1 MHMVSLVMAMPSG
14 ATSEKVDNQES
25 VLIEE
30 LNRLAT
36 IGLPAIDIQ
45 SFQRESEEILTD
57 TPLPFQ
63 QPEHELEPDVSSIEP
78 KVSKPLDAKLVKS
91 LEPKRKR
98 RVTRSSRKK
107 KLRPAPPGQRLIKY
121 LMLAL
126 ALLIVPALFKAQGEY
141 IDLSIGRIFKV
152 KLEPPFVLRTKKE
165 QLDRQLAGVKHP
177 GNIEAGVFAIN
188 LRTGDYVNI
197 GGKNEFSAASMIKVP
212 ILVSFLA
219 ALDRGECSLSDEL
232 IIRDD
237 LITSGS
243 GFLQWRKPGSKIS
256 AENAA
261 KLMMT
266 HSDNTAT
273 NLLIDHVG
281 GKEHLNRDFYRW
293 GLKRTRVNNLLVDL
307 EGTNKTC
314 PYDLVYLLGRVDHG
328 ELISKESRA
337 FMYDVMGKCRNRS
350 LIPTGLGPGAT
361 IIHKTGTI
369 GMMLGDVGIVT
380 TPEGVRYAVGI
391 QTIRPRNDRHA
402 NELIRRM
409 SALIYD
415 DFRRDLPVSEAPK
428 SKVL

>member
-1 MHMVSLVMAMPSG
+1 MIYRIAMYMVSPVMAMPSG
-14 ATSEKVDNQES
+14 ATSEKVDNQETAL
-25 VLIEE
+25 VEE
-30 LNRLAT
+30 LNRLVAT
-36 IGLPAIDIQ
+36 GFPALDREPTLPPPLPAQPQRMIKPADI
-45 SFQRESEEILTD
+45 
-57 TPLPFQ
+57 
-63 QPEHELEPDVSSIEP
+63 
-78 KVSKPLDAKLVKS
+78 
-91 LEPKRKR
+91 KRKR
-98 RVTRSSRKK
+98 RAPRKK
-107 KLRPAPPGQRLIKY
+107 KWRPAPPGQRLIKY
-121 LMLAL
+121 MMFAL
-126 ALLIVPALFKAQGEY
+126 ILLTVPALFKAHGEY

-152 KLEPPFVLRTKKE
+152 KLEPPFVLHNKKE
-165 QLDRQLAGVKHP
+165 QLDSQLASVKHP
-177 GNIEAGVFAIN
+177 SNIEAGVFAIN
-188 LRTGDYVNI
+188 LQTGDYVNI

-232 IIRDD
+232 IIRED

-273 NLLIDHVG
+273 NLIIDLMG
-281 GKEHLNRDFYRW
+281 GKEHLNKDFHRW
-293 GLKRTRVNNLLVDL
+293 GLKRTKVNNLLVDL

-337 FMYDVMGKCRNRS
+337 FMYDAMAKCRNRS

-402 NELIRRM
+402 NELIRRY

-415 DFRRDLPVSEAPK
+415 NFRRDPAPK
-428 SKVL
+428 REAVELTAVPSSKSDSVDL

>member
-1 MHMVSLVMAMPSG
+1 MYMVSPVMAMPSG
-14 ATSEKVDNQES
+14 ATSEKVDNHETAL
-25 VLIEE
+25 VEE
-30 LNRLAT
+30 LNRLVAT
-36 IGLPAIDIQ
+36 GFPALDSDPALP
-45 SFQRESEEILTD
+45 
-57 TPLPFQ
+57 TPLPA
-63 QPEHELEPDVSSIEP
+63 QPQRMV
-78 KVSKPLDAKLVKS
+78 KPADI
-91 LEPKRKR
+91 KRKR
-98 RVTRSSRKK
+98 RSFRKK
-107 KLRPAPPGQRLIKY
+107 KWRPAPPGQRLIKY
-121 LMLAL
+121 MLFAFV
-126 ALLIVPALFKAQGEY
+126 LLTVPALFKAHGEY
-141 IDLSIGRIFKV
+141 IDLSVGRKCKV
-152 KLEPPFVLRTKKE
+152 KLEPPFVLHSKKE
-165 QLDRQLAGVKHP
+165 QLDSQLAGVKHP
-177 GNIEAGVFAIN
+177 SNIEAGVFAIN
-188 LRTGDYVNI
+188 LQTGDYVNI

-232 IIRDD
+232 IIRED

-273 NLLIDHVG
+273 NLIIDLMG
-281 GKEHLNRDFYRW
+281 GKEHLNKDFHRW

-337 FMYDVMGKCRNRS
+337 FMYDAMAKCRNRS

-369 GMMLGDVGIVT
+369 GMMLGDVGIVS

-409 SALIYD
+409 SALIYE
-415 DFRRDLPVSEAPK
+415 DFRRDPAPK
-428 SKVL
+428 RESVELTAVPSSRQSKVL